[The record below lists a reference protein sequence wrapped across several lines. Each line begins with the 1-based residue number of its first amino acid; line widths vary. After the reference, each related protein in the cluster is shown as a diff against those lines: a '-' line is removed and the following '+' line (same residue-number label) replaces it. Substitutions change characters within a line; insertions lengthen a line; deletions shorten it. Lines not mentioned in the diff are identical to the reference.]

1 MKLYKNGVRKNI
13 GSQSE
18 IPRISINHNNI
29 TVSGYQSFIIY
40 DDKIIYKSKVK
51 KYKILE
57 QLIDKF
63 KFNCKSITDI
73 GCSNGLVSFIS
84 SQKGY
89 NVLALDHDVECINV
103 MNRIITHFNINNII
117 CKKFSFGNK
126 INIKSD
132 ILIMLALIHWIYSCT
147 ALYGNFDKIFQYLSQ
162 YVNKYLLVEWI
173 CPNDTAICEFK
184 HLNFNKQIHEEV
196 YNIKNFENSLKK
208 NIGRI
213 VDKILIDKNTRF
225 LYIVEKYT

>member
-1 MKLYKNGVRKNI
+1 MKLYKNRKRNNI

-18 IPRISINHNNI
+18 IPRIYIKDNII

-40 DDKIIYKSKVK
+40 DDKITYKSKVK
-51 KYKILE
+51 KYNILE

-63 KFNCKSITDI
+63 KSECESITDI
-73 GCSNGLVSFIS
+73 GCSNGLISFIS

-89 NVLALDHDVECINV
+89 NVLALDHDEECIHV

-126 INIKSD
+126 IDIKSD
-132 ILIMLALIHWIYSCT
+132 ILVMLALIHWIYSCT

-162 YVNKYLLVEWI
+162 YVNKYLLIEWI
-173 CPNDTAICEFK
+173 SPNDTAIRKFK
-184 HLNFNKQIHEEV
+184 HLNFNKQIHGEI
-196 YNIKNFENSLKK
+196 YNVINFENSLKK

-213 VDKILIDKNTRF
+213 IDKILIDKNTRF
-225 LYIVEKYT
+225 LYIVEKST